1 MRLYKRKRNITVI
14 LIFLLLISIT
24 PDTNIQKQNPD
35 YPSKNQSVNVL
46 SHKTNPFLPGKA
58 ELEKLVYIIH
68 QQGLPERKMSRSN
81 AMLALRQI
89 YYSVPFTWRLSVSC
103 KNHLP
108 ENADQASRT
117 IIEYIHNQEDSN

>member
-1 MRLYKRKRNITVI
+1 MRLYKRNRNIAVI

-24 PDTNIQKQNPD
+24 PDTNIQKQNPG

-46 SHKTNPFLPGKA
+46 SHKTIPFLPGKA

-68 QQGLPERKMSRSN
+68 QQSLPDRRISRSN
-81 AMLALRQI
+81 ATLALRQI
-89 YYSVPFTWRLSVSC
+89 YYSVLFTCILSVSC

-108 ENADQASRT
+108 ENAEQASRT
-117 IIEYIHNQEDSN
+117 IIEYIHNQEDNN